1 MHKNKILIVEPNRH
15 LVTPYNKFPAY
26 WSIQRSDTIETA
38 LKDLRVHN
46 PELIFLSTSFSLTK
60 SIRLLDAIKNFSY
73 SKLIPIIFVVDFSHR
88 IGPRIQQQHTEERGP
103 ARPNLRNSRE
113 QERSACEQTGVQK

>member
-15 LVTPYNKFPAY
+15 LITPYNKFPAY

-88 IGPRIQQQHTEERGP
+88 ISHFPGTSWGGKAGIIHSLSSKDEI
-103 ARPNLRNSRE
+103 NSTISRVLN
-113 QERSACEQTGVQK
+113 S